1 MSCLVIIL
9 IINYEFMFL
18 PVFNMH
24 DVQISF
30 NLIANYDNFAFF
42 CKMVILRVA
51 YHIFLMEIN
60 FGINPIFA
68 PIGATGHL
76 VLFNWCE
83 KLRPLRPPPDQG
95 ALDRWIYCVA

>member
-24 DVQISF
+24 NVQISF
-30 NLIANYDNFAFF
+30 HLIANFGNFAFYF

-60 FGINPIFA
+60 FGINLIFV

-76 VLFNWCE
+76 VECKE
-83 KLRPLRPPPDQG
+83 S
-95 ALDRWIYCVA
+95 I

>member
-1 MSCLVIIL
+1 MKC
-9 IINYEFMFL
+9 MFL
-18 PVFNMH
+18 PVFSIHN
-24 DVQISF
+24 VQMSF
-30 NLIANYDNFAFF
+30 HLIANYGNFAFYF

-51 YHIFLMEIN
+51 YHIFLTEVN

-95 ALDRWIYCVA
+95 ALDRWIDYVA